1 LSSDVINASSSSS
14 SRVVET
20 VGGGLEL
27 SAVEEIIAVVVVTA
41 VLAVVVVDVVGG
53 LRLGGGGGV
62 AERSSIQ
69 GGWAWLWRGVV
80 GGGRGWQVYCT
91 SMYLWVEGQGSP
103 NTLLVTS
110 MLHRCREPHL
120 HAHKKKSFL
129 VK

>member
-1 LSSDVINASSSSS
+1 VDA
-14 SRVVET
+14 VVEAADS
-20 VGGGLEL
+20 GLEL
-27 SAVEEIIAVVVVTA
+27 SAVEETAAVVVATTV
-41 VLAVVVVDVVGG
+41 VLAVVEAVVEGG
-53 LRLGGGGGV
+53 LRLGGGGV

-120 HAHKKKSFL
+120 NTNFF
-129 VK
+129 